1 MPGTGL
7 EVTETKLIA
16 LKASITQG
24 LVKKKDRLATSD
36 SYLKDIGIRILANT
50 VIWIPICDLSRAMI
64 RKKTKLFGSGSE
76 CLQKANELTDI
87 SQRFKLFL

>member
-36 SYLKDIGIRILANT
+36 SYLKDIGIRILAHT
-50 VIWIPICDLSRAMI
+50 VIWIRICDLSRAMI
-64 RKKTKLFGSGSE
+64 RKKQNYSDPGQNVCRKLM
-76 CLQKANELTDI
+76 N
-87 SQRFKLFL
+87 